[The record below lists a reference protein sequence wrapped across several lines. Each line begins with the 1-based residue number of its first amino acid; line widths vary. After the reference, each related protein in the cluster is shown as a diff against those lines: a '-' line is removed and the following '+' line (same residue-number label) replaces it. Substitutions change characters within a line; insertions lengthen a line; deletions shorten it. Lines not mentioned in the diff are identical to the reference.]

1 MKALQ
6 MFRNA
11 TLAATV
17 VIGLIRT
24 DPAAFLTQVGQRMP
38 VAVRTHLAPALE
50 RISPAPDAARRLW
63 SAGQVTEALASART
77 KGKGRLAQKLEA
89 EAALLD
95 PGLVLRLPAYTPT
108 TFAATDG
115 QEGEGAPASAPEAQ
129 RPRVLH
135 LLTNSLPA
143 TQSGYTLRTHRL
155 LSALAQRGV
164 HLAAHTRIGYPVM
177 VGSLTAADT
186 AQEGPVIYR
195 RYLPWALASTAT
207 GRLEQWASQLARTYD
222 SQPPHIIH
230 TTTHFHNALV
240 AQALAERWG
249 IPWVY
254 EVRGVLEETWL
265 SKQPE
270 HLRASA
276 ARSERFLLTRAR
288 ETQMMKAASQVLTLS
303 ETMKKSLI
311 ERGVAEGRVTVVPNS
326 VDSSLLEQHLSPREA
341 RAQLGLPESGFWVG
355 SVSSLVPYEGFDT
368 LLRALVHL
376 RDEGL
381 DARLLLA
388 GDGTDRVRLERL
400 AQSLGVADYTVFLGR
415 IAPELT
421 PLAHQALDV
430 FVVPRTNDEVCRTVT
445 PLKPIEAMAL
455 GRPVVVSDLPP
466 LADLVCPEGQQPAGR
481 VAQAEDPASFAQA
494 LLLLAENPD
503 ARARLGAQGR
513 ELARARTWEKQAA
526 IVEEIYNGLLTDGG
540 KTRRNQVAQ
549 PPALAEES

>member
-1 MKALQ
+1 MRALHLL
-6 MFRNA
+6 RNS

-17 VIGLIRT
+17 VVGLVRT
-24 DPAAFLTQVGQRMP
+24 DPAAFLNQVGQRAP
-38 VAVRTHLAPALE
+38 VGIRTHLAPALE
-50 RISPAPDAARRLW
+50 RLSPPPDAARTLW
-63 SAGQVTEALASART
+63 SAGQVTEALASARN
-77 KGKGRLAQKLEA
+77 KGKRRLAQKLEA
-89 EAALLD
+89 EAALLSPD
-95 PGLVLRLPAYTPT
+95 FTLGLPAYTPT
-108 TFAATDG
+108 IPVTTGG
-115 QEGEGAPASAPEAQ
+115 QPGEGAQTSAPETGEL
-129 RPRVLH
+129 RVLH

-155 LSALAQRGV
+155 LGALAQRGIQ
-164 HLAAHTRIGYPVM
+164 LAAHTRIGYPVM
-177 VGSLTAADT
+177 VGSLTAGDT
-186 AQEGPVIYR
+186 AQVGSVTYR
-195 RYLPWALASTAT
+195 RYLPWKLASTAT
-207 GRLEQWASQLARTYD
+207 ERLEQWATHLARTYD
-222 SQPPHIIH
+222 RQPPQLIH

-249 IPWVY
+249 VPWIY

-270 HLRASA
+270 HLRAAA

-326 VDSSLLEQHLSPREA
+326 VDSSLLEQNLSPREA
-341 RAQLGLPESGFWVG
+341 RAQLGLPEGGFWVG

-376 RDEGL
+376 RDRGL

-421 PLAHQALDV
+421 PFAHQALDV

-445 PLKPIEAMAL
+445 PLKPIEAMAI

-503 ARARLGAQGR
+503 ARARLSAQGR

-526 IVEEIYNGLLTDGG
+526 IVEEIYNGLLTDGAG
-540 KTRRNQVAQ
+540 TNRNWVTQ
-549 PPALAEES
+549 PPARAKEN

>member
-1 MKALQ
+1 MRALHLL
-6 MFRNA
+6 RNS

-17 VIGLIRT
+17 VVGLVRT
-24 DPAAFLTQVGQRMP
+24 DPAAFLNQVGQRAP
-38 VAVRTHLAPALE
+38 VGIRTHLAPALE
-50 RISPAPDAARRLW
+50 RLSPPPDAARTLW
-63 SAGQVTEALASART
+63 SAGQVTEALASARN
-77 KGKGRLAQKLEA
+77 KGKRRLTQKLEA
-89 EAALLD
+89 EAALLSPD
-95 PGLVLRLPAYTPT
+95 FTLGLPAYTLTIPAT
-108 TFAATDG
+108 TGG
-115 QEGEGAPASAPEAQ
+115 QPGEGAQTSAPETGGI
-129 RPRVLH
+129 RVLH

-164 HLAAHTRIGYPVM
+164 PLAAHTRIGYPVM

-186 AQEGPVIYR
+186 AQVGPVIYR

-288 ETQMMKAASQVLTLS
+288 ETQMMKAASHVLTLS

-311 ERGVAEGRVTVVPNS
+311 ERGVAEDRVTVVPNS

-341 RAQLGLPESGFWVG
+341 RSQLGLPEGGFWVG

-376 RDEGL
+376 RDQGL

-388 GDGTDRVRLERL
+388 GDGTDRVRLEKL
-400 AQSLGVADYTVFLGR
+400 AQSLGVADCTVFLGR

-455 GRPVVVSDLPP
+455 GRPVVASDLPP

-513 ELARARTWEKQAA
+513 EVARARTWETQAA
-526 IVEEIYNGLLTDGG
+526 TVEEIYNSLLTDGG
-540 KTRRNQVAQ
+540 GAYQHRVSL
-549 PPALAEES
+549 PPACAEES

>member
-1 MKALQ
+1 MKALRI
-6 MFRNA
+6 FRNA

-77 KGKGRLAQKLEA
+77 QGKGRLAQKLEA

-108 TFAATDG
+108 TFAAADG
-115 QEGEGAPASAPEAQ
+115 QPGEGVPASAPEAHK
-129 RPRVLH
+129 PRVLH

-164 HLAAHTRIGYPVM
+164 PLAAHTRIGYPVM

-186 AQEGPVIYR
+186 AQVGPVIYR

-249 IPWVY
+249 IPWIY

-270 HLRASA
+270 HLRAAA

-311 ERGVAEGRVTVVPNS
+311 ERGVAEDRVTVVPNS

-341 RAQLGLPESGFWVG
+341 RSQLGLPEDGFWVG

-376 RDEGL
+376 RAQGL

-388 GDGTDRVRLERL
+388 GDGTDRVRLEKL
-400 AQSLGVADYTVFLGR
+400 AQSLGVADCTVFLGR

-421 PLAHQALDV
+421 PLAHQSLDV

-455 GRPVVVSDLPP
+455 GRPVVASDLPP

-481 VAQAEDPASFAQA
+481 VAQAEDPASFAQT

-526 IVEEIYNGLLTDGG
+526 MVEEIYNGLLTDGG